1 MATTSVSMWAIRH
14 PEPREAATASSLQQE
29 SHSMKGAIKRAE
41 TRTRLIHVVLGA
53 YGHVTMV
60 AVWTASLHDCHP

>member
-1 MATTSVSMWAIRH
+1 
-14 PEPREAATASSLQQE
+14 
-29 SHSMKGAIKRAE
+29 MKGAIKRAV

-53 YGHVTMV
+53 CYVDVTMV